1 MALAIRKQ
9 SGPRLAAVSMLFYG
23 LPKCGKTRTA
33 AQFPVPLILNCE
45 PGGTDGLP
53 GQHDIIDVTSLD
65 QLAGLAPDIAAAS
78 HYQTVV
84 IDGLTFAVNE
94 AVRKLNASVAEKDRR
109 RNYANA
115 ADLAMRAITPIL
127 RSGKLVIATGH
138 SRSGTDP
145 DNAQKVLVRPDV
157 NPRLVEQI
165 MGLFGVIL
173 YVYGYNG
180 STMALSREADSPKR
194 NIRAADRFGLTPE
207 RPFIFDAKALA
218 GYLSPTPD
226 KQANGQPPAEEQPE
240 TPPAEPAKQAA
251 MA

>member
-9 SGPRLAAVSMLFYG
+9 SGPRLSAVSMLFYG

-33 AQFPVPLILNCE
+33 AQFPAPLILNCE

-53 GQHDIIDVTSLD
+53 GQHDIIDVGSLE
-65 QLAGLAPDIAAAS
+65 QLAALAPEISAATN
-78 HYQTVV
+78 YQTVV

-138 SRSGTDP
+138 SRSGPDP
-145 DNAQKVLVRPDV
+145 ENQQKVLVRPDV
-157 NPRLVEQI
+157 NPKLVEQF

-180 STMALSREADSPKR
+180 STLALSREADSPKR
-194 NIRAADRFGLTPE
+194 NIRAADRFSLTPE
-207 RPFIFDAKALA
+207 RPFVFEAKALA
-218 GYLSPTPD
+218 GYLQQPAPD
-226 KQANGQPPAEEQPE
+226 KAAQQPGAEEQP
-240 TPPAEPAKQAA
+240 AVGEPAAQPALV
-251 MA
+251 